1 MINILSLV
9 DNIKEEFTNTIPT
22 QDLLLSLLIALISS
36 LIINF
41 IYKKTYMGVSYS
53 KSNPLS
59 IILLTLV
66 TCIVIRTINS
76 NLSLSLGMVGAL
88 SIVRFRTSVKDPI
101 DTIYMFWAIT
111 AGIMSGAGLYLVTIL
126 SNLIIALLYF
136 MSFLIE
142 SKKDN
147 KKLLIITLPS
157 SNSKEIIDMLQKK
170 KCVLKTESYKE
181 NNESELTFEAK
192 NRTQIEDIISLKEDK
207 NIKTINII
215 DIS

>member
-1 MINILSLV
+1 
-9 DNIKEEFTNTIPT
+9 
-22 QDLLLSLLIALISS
+22 
-36 LIINF
+36 
-41 IYKKTYMGVSYS
+41 
-53 KSNPLS
+53 
-59 IILLTLV
+59 
-66 TCIVIRTINS
+66 
-76 NLSLSLGMVGAL
+76 
-88 SIVRFRTSVKDPI
+88 
-101 DTIYMFWAIT
+101 
-111 AGIMSGAGLYLVTIL
+111 
-126 SNLIIALLYF
+126 

-142 SKKDN
+142 LKKDN

-207 NIKTINII
+207 SIKTINII

>member
-207 NIKTINII
+207 SIKTINII

>member
-157 SNSKEIIDMLQKK
+157 SNSKEIIDILQKK

-207 NIKTINII
+207 SIKTINII

>member
-192 NRTQIEDIISLKEDK
+192 NRTQIEDIIKLKEDK